1 METTKTLTQIKRD
14 AIRIFQDA
22 IIVYG
27 EKNRAELFPD
37 ETINTATFCANC
49 RVKDEMWAM
58 LKKLRAEVRAT
69 EKAEAEAYEEDFE
82 RRYGTEEQCREIA
95 AAEAYAEAGPQA
107 PIYYCPADNDGLS
120 FEERSMR
127 VTTFHEALITDRA
140 KEETSSG
147 DLEIQALADSV
158 EAYYVEQSPEA

>member
-1 METTKTLTQIKRD
+1 MEPRQTGDEKMETTKTLTQIKRD

-58 LKKLRAEVRAT
+58 LKKITGLAPQDNAQPVNHLGARAMSARPP
-69 EKAEAEAYEEDFE
+69 F
-82 RRYGTEEQCREIA
+82 QC
-95 AAEAYAEAGPQA
+95 
-107 PIYYCPADNDGLS
+107 
-120 FEERSMR
+120 
-127 VTTFHEALITDRA
+127 
-140 KEETSSG
+140 
-147 DLEIQALADSV
+147 
-158 EAYYVEQSPEA
+158 

>member
-107 PIYYCPADNDGLS
+107 PTYYHPADAND
-120 FEERSMR
+120 F
-127 VTTFHEALITDRA
+127 DRNGWTA
-140 KEETSSG
+140 AAIAFY
-147 DLEIQALADSV
+147 DNQ
-158 EAYYVEQSPEA
+158 

>member
-69 EKAEAEAYEEDFE
+69 EKAELEAYKEESI
-82 RRYGTEEQCREIA
+82 RKYGTEEEQRETA

-107 PIYYCPADNDGLS
+107 SAYYCPADS
-120 FEERSMR
+120 AF
-127 VTTFHEALITDRA
+127 
-140 KEETSSG
+140 K
-147 DLEIQALADSV
+147 QALHADRDEL
-158 EAYYVEQSPEA
+158 EAK